1 MIRTK
6 NAIILFLV
14 LSIGFCIFEADENLW
29 LVSKRDCNNA
39 IVLSFLSEL
48 NATSSELSE
57 IASCFPVS
65 LPEMRTFI
73 DQITSFSVLIHSLTK
88 NSLQLKNS
96 EKRISQEAYYLVQN
110 FSNIYRICS
119 DSNAISTSNQV
130 LIMKQN
136 KTEFKNTGR
145 SKMQKQ
151 DFEILNKNG
160 LMSGNEKQS
169 DLSAFVERIEGIT
182 LSQWEE
188 RMKQI
193 MEAQFANAVDKAVH
207 IMDNLLKHLWS
218 QADQDDCTEYGHAL
232 GVVFYFLAKANSPF
246 SINHYLLLFSLFFLF
261 LI

>member
-110 FSNIYRICS
+110 FSNIYRI
-119 DSNAISTSNQV
+119 
-130 LIMKQN
+130 
-136 KTEFKNTGR
+136 
-145 SKMQKQ
+145 QK
-151 DFEILNKNG
+151 L
-160 LMSGNEKQS
+160 
-169 DLSAFVERIEGIT
+169 A
-182 LSQWEE
+182 
-188 RMKQI
+188 
-193 MEAQFANAVDKAVH
+193 EANPCA
-207 IMDNLLKHLWS
+207 
-218 QADQDDCTEYGHAL
+218 G
-232 GVVFYFLAKANSPF
+232 
-246 SINHYLLLFSLFFLF
+246 
-261 LI
+261 